1 MYIDHLQF
9 LQLFAFL
16 MGLNEIY
23 SHARSQ
29 ILMINPLPKVNKAYS
44 MITSDERRRMTAVN
58 RVGGDI
64 HESMALY
71 SKKMMIP

>member
-9 LQLFAFL
+9 LRLFAFL

-29 ILMINPLPKVNKAYS
+29 ILMMNPLPNVNKAYA
-44 MITSDERRRMTAVN
+44 MITSDESQRMTAVN
-58 RVGGDI
+58 RVGGNI
-64 HESMALY
+64 HESMSLY
-71 SKKMMIP
+71 SKKVMIM